1 MSERVY
7 CAEAEPREPLAGTA
21 DPVDVWI
28 LIEYRPTWRARA
40 HDDNELPPEFRAW
53 LAAGSAA
60 LGAQGLRARPQF
72 IRQPTRSG
80 LGVRLLLGTPAGLFE
95 HDFADY
101 SDLQGFD
108 LVTAVMEPAVAPI
121 AAPHYFVCTNGQ
133 RDVCCARFGLPVFEA
148 LTAVAGERVWQV
160 THLGGHRFAPNV
172 LVLPQRALYGRVTP
186 DAVPAFLET
195 AEAGRLAFPLLR
207 GRTSLPRAAQAA
219 EVFIGLDDL
228 ALESVSGDD
237 NHAEVAFSAPS
248 GPVRISVARDVTPLS
263 VLPSCGA
270 EPEDVRPYRAMPST
284 DPLSKRS

>member
-53 LAAGSAA
+53 LAAGVAA

-72 IRQPTRSG
+72 IRQPSRSEADI
-80 LGVRLLLGTPAGLFE
+80 RIFLGTPAGLFSR
-95 HDFADY
+95 DFADY
-101 SDLQGFD
+101 AELLKFD
-108 LVTAVMEPAVAPI
+108 LVAAVTENTVTAI

-133 RDVCCARFGLPVFEA
+133 RDVCCARFGLPVFAALSEA
-148 LTAVAGERVWQV
+148 VGARAWQV

-172 LVLPQRALYGRVTP
+172 LVLPQRALYGRVTLE
-186 DAVPAFLET
+186 ALPAFLET
-195 AEAGRLAFPLLR
+195 AEAGRLAFPFLR
-207 GRTSLPRAAQAA
+207 GRTALPRAAQAA
-219 EVFIGLDDL
+219 EVFAGSDDL
-228 ALESVSGDD
+228 ELASVAGDNNQAL
-237 NHAEVAFSAPS
+237 VAFSSPS
-248 GPVRISVARDVTPLS
+248 GPVLISVARAATPLS

-270 EPEDVRPYRAMPST
+270 EPEDVRPYYCPST
-284 DPLSKRS
+284 